1 MKQST
6 YNSTKKGAASLYVVI
21 FATILFG
28 VITLSF
34 VRIILSESSQSSND
48 DLSQS
53 AYDSAMAGVEDAKIA
68 VNKYYKCLSSGRSA
82 TQCGFSD
89 LFDVDINGD
98 GYADGDCDGFKLKKY
113 LYDEVGGEVKIQE
126 SNSNGTDQAYTCVI
140 LSNIVPDYRSTLTS
154 DTRTRVV
161 PLGIGAQDLSNVKKI
176 EFSWYSE
183 INGTQFA
190 NLGHGGKFDDIN
202 AATIPPT
209 ISLTL
214 LKTAASF
221 SLGSFNNSTSGDYST
236 MILLP
241 SEASDARTAISANE
255 ISDAGNS
262 DKVNASG
269 NSIPNNPFQVKCQ
282 HDRSF
287 ACSVTLGT
295 DASKLSFTSGGN
307 AMLIVS
313 LPYGDTITDFSIK
326 LYDDSG
332 NVIPFENVQVS
343 VDSTGRA
350 NQLLRRVESRL
361 DPADIF
367 FPYPQYEVEL
377 TGGEEQSLLKNY
389 WITANCWSD
398 KNSSCPN
405 NGQL

>member
-68 VNKYYKCLSSGRSA
+68 VNKYYKCLSSGRTA

-89 LFDVDINGD
+89 LFDVDTDGD
-98 GYADGDCDGFKLKKY
+98 GYADGSCDGFKLKKY

-161 PLGIGAQDLSNVKKI
+161 PLGIGARDLANVKKI

-183 INGTQFA
+183 INGTEFKYL
-190 NLGHGGKFDDIN
+190 NHGGKFDDIN
-202 AATIPPT
+202 AATTPPT

-221 SLGSFNNSTSGDYST
+221 SLNDFNNSTSGDYST

-241 SEASDARTAISANE
+241 SEASDARTTIDANTISQ
-255 ISDAGNS
+255 AGNS
-262 DKVNASG
+262 DKGYA
-269 NSIPNNPFQVKCQ
+269 NNPFQIKCQ

-377 TGGEEQSLLKNY
+377 TGGEEKSLLKNY